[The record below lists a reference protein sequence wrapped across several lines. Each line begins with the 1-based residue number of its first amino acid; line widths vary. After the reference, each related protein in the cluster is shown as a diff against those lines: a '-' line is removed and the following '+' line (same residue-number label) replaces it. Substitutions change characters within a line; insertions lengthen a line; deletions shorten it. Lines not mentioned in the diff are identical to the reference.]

1 MTTHSFQISDCRLK
15 SSELLL
21 KFSVKTIVREKE
33 FLHLEVVHIDNSSR
47 SSINM
52 IRRSKSPCRSI
63 GPESLNVG
71 ATLAV
76 PVDWFFPVITLR
88 QSGRKPLPSK
98 VRSNL

>member
-1 MTTHSFQISDCRLK
+1 MFGICW
-15 SSELLL
+15 ELLID
-21 KFSVKTIVREKE
+21 FSVQNICARGK
-33 FLHLEVVHIDNSSR
+33 FHQLEVGRIDNSHC

-76 PVDWFFPVITLR
+76 PVDWFFPVISLR
-88 QSGRKPLPSK
+88 QGGSKTLPSK